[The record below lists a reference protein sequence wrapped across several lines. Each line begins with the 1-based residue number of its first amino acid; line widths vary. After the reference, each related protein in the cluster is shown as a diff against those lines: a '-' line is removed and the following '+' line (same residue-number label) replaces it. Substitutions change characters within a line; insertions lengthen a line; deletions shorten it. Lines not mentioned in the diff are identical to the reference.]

1 MHRAHRRS
9 SPTHPR
15 RPHRPRSGWR
25 LGFVA
30 LALLPLLLAL
40 GAPLAAAIVPG
51 ALLGAAAA
59 SSWSAVERPAA
70 ALPSAQL
77 VDPDDP
83 REAARIAR
91 AEFVGRYEA

>member
-1 MHRAHRRS
+1 MPRASRR
-9 SPTHPR
+9 TTTT
-15 RPHRPRSGWR
+15 RPCPSRSGWR

-51 ALLGAAAA
+51 ALLTAAAA
-59 SSWSAVERPAA
+59 SSWQGVERPTA

-83 REAARIAR
+83 REAARIAQ
-91 AEFVGRYEA
+91 AEFVGRYVG